1 MGQDASWRDRE
12 GIPEG
17 AAPLRASLAD
27 PRKWLEDQCRLA
39 QMPNFM
45 EATLASLRANIGVAG
60 QRDVLVDQLPRLRMP
75 TLIVWG
81 VEDRVFPYWQEKLQE
96 KGSPMTTVHLKPVEE
111 QVVALM
117 GASSGIGRETAL
129 RFAERG
135 AKVVVSAR
143 GEEGLDSLAEEIRR
157 GNGEATPVVADTSE
171 YEQVK
176 AVADRAVE
184 EYGRLDCW
192 VHLAAVGLFA
202 TFEQTTPEE
211 FERVI
216 DVNLMG
222 QVYGAMAALP
232 HLKREGRGALI
243 HISSVEAKRSFPFHS
258 AYGASKHG
266 IDGFLEALRVELKR
280 EGWPISVTQVMP
292 GTINTPFFDKGRTKL
307 GVKPVGVP
315 PIYEPQ
321 TVANVILYAAE
332 HPTRDLVCGGAAQ
345 ALILNQRLSPRML
358 DAILATRTGF
368 SPQKTKEPRSEE
380 DPDNL
385 YGPIQGHDT
394 AKNGFRAFSR
404 SLYNW
409 LQMHP
414 TLRRGAAA
422 GTALGLLVALR
433 RSS

>member
-1 MGQDASWRDRE
+1 MQ
-12 GIPEG
+12 
-17 AAPLRASLAD
+17 
-27 PRKWLEDQCRLA
+27 
-39 QMPNFM
+39 
-45 EATLASLRANIGVAG
+45 
-60 QRDVLVDQLPRLRMP
+60 
-75 TLIVWG
+75 
-81 VEDRVFPYWQEKLQE
+81 
-96 KGSPMTTVHLKPVEE
+96 LKPVED

-135 AKVVVSAR
+135 ARVVVSAR
-143 GEEGLDSLAEEIRR
+143 SEEGLASLVDEILDK
-157 GNGEATPVVADTSE
+157 GGEAMSIPAEASE
-171 YEQVK
+171 FEQIK
-176 AVADRAVE
+176 AVADRAVQ
-184 EYGRLDCW
+184 EYGRLDTW

-211 FERVI
+211 FARVI

-266 IDGFLEALRVELKR
+266 IDGFLEALRVELKH

-321 TVANVILYAAE
+321 TVANIILYAAE
-332 HPTRDLVCGGAAQ
+332 NPVRDLVSGGAAQ

-358 DAILATRTGF
+358 DAILATRAGF
-368 SPQKTKEPRSEE
+368 SPQKTNEPRSED

-385 YGPIQGHDT
+385 YAPIQGHDS
-394 AKNGFRAFSR
+394 ARNGFRALSR

-422 GTALGLLVALR
+422 GMALGSMVALR
-433 RSS
+433 RRS

>member
-1 MGQDASWRDRE
+1 M
-12 GIPEG
+12 
-17 AAPLRASLAD
+17 
-27 PRKWLEDQCRLA
+27 
-39 QMPNFM
+39 
-45 EATLASLRANIGVAG
+45 IG
-60 QRDVLVDQLPRLRMP
+60 
-75 TLIVWG
+75 
-81 VEDRVFPYWQEKLQE
+81 K
-96 KGSPMTTVHLKPVEE
+96 LKPVGE

-129 RFAERG
+129 RFARRG

-143 GEEGLDSLAEEIRR
+143 SKEGLDSLVEEIR
-157 GNGEATPVVADTSE
+157 GEGGEATAVVADTSE
-171 YEQVK
+171 FGHVK
-176 AVADRAVE
+176 AVADGAVE
-184 EYGRLDCW
+184 EYGRLDTW

-202 TFEQTTPEE
+202 TFEDTSPEE

-216 DVNLMG
+216 EVNLMG

-232 HLKREGRGALI
+232 HLKREGRGGALI

-266 IDGFLEALRVELKR
+266 MDGFLEALRVELKH

-315 PIYEPQ
+315 PIYEPE
-321 TVANVILYAAE
+321 TVANMILYAAE
-332 HPTRDLVCGGAAQ
+332 NPVRDLVSGGAAQ
-345 ALILNQRLSPRML
+345 ALILNQRFSPRML
-358 DAILATRTGF
+358 DAILTTRAGF
-368 SPQKTKEPRSEE
+368 SPQETEEPRSED

-385 YGPIQGHDT
+385 YAPIRGHDT
-394 AKNGFRAFSR
+394 TRNGFRALSR

-414 TLRRGAAA
+414 TVRRGAAA
-422 GTALGLLVALR
+422 GTALVLLAASQR
-433 RSS
+433 RS